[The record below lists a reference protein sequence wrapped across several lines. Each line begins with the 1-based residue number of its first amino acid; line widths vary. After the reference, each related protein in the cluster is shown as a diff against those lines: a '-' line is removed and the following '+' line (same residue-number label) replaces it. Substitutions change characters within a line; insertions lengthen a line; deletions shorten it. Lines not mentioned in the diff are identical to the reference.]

1 MSQYGRDQLAESGC
15 REGEGLQQERWGG
28 MKEDRERAT
37 GGGGGGG
44 DGRRAGGL
52 GSSRGD
58 FSL

>member
-37 GGGGGGG
+37 GGGGRGVTGGG
-44 DGRRAGGL
+44 LRQQPRRL
-52 GSSRGD
+52 
-58 FSL
+58 